1 MQPAKTNWR
10 EGRQSET
17 WTCVLLGR
25 PREVWFITVAI
36 LLEKANEIARVK
48 MAMEREDAGPIQ
60 GQACRLL
67 LSHGPPRP
75 LTTQNRMNNV
85 SLFQFCHIWCCTRVG
100 PRTGMLGPWR
110 ALLQPVRHMFAGT
123 QRLPCTPLKLRMVN
137 VHELLAALPSRT
149 RSACKGT
156 SRMLTCVTVQ
166 RACARRACEQGQA
179 CTPLWLGRF
188 ETARN

>member
-1 MQPAKTNWR
+1 M
-10 EGRQSET
+10 
-17 WTCVLLGR
+17 
-25 PREVWFITVAI
+25 AI
-36 LLEKANEIARVK
+36 LAEKANEIARVK
-48 MAMEREDAGPIQ
+48 MAMEREEAGPIQ

-75 LTTQNRMNNV
+75 LTTQNRMNHV
-85 SLFQFCHIWCCTRVG
+85 SLFHFCHIWCCTRVG

-166 RACARRACEQGQA
+166 QGQPECARRKFQLGHM
-179 CTPLWLGRF
+179 CTMLRLGRF
-188 ETARN
+188 RNSQELRWAT